1 MSNQTISPVNVLD
14 IDLSKVYLSK
24 AEYTNDFGRGG
35 IRAMYEYPG
44 GIQDELL
51 VRTDDLEFRFGL
63 DRYEKPQRKGV
74 FDYSLS
80 ASFKKDS
87 VTNDALR
94 RLDARIV
101 DLLVERWPEWY
112 DGAKMTAEAMTI
124 TESYNGIIK
133 ISRSKTSGEEYDPRI
148 RLMFREELDRITGNR
163 DFTTKV
169 HHGTRDVVPID
180 RDNLTGAVAAET
192 SGSVVFAIGLFMSK
206 SKNVFCSANARL
218 VNVKGTAGS
227 GIGGSRMGKV
237 AVVCDDS
244 FFADDECSTV
254 VTAPVSRK
262 RGGGELGI
270 AAKRQAS

>member
-51 VRTDDLEFRFGL
+51 VRTNDLEFRFGL
-63 DRYEKPQRKGV
+63 GRYEKPQKKGV

-87 VTNDALR
+87 ETNKALE

-101 DLLVERWPEWY
+101 DLLVERWPEWHN
-112 DGAKMTAEAMTI
+112 GAKMTAEAMTM
-124 TESYNGIIK
+124 TESYNGLIK
-133 ISRSKTSGEEYDPRI
+133 ISKSKTSGEEYDPSV
-148 RLMFREELDRITGNR
+148 RLMFREELDRTTGNR
-163 DFTTKV
+163 DFTTKI
-169 HHGTRDVVPID
+169 HHGTRNVVPID
-180 RDNLTGAVAAET
+180 RDNLTDAVAAET
-192 SGSVVFAIGLFMSK
+192 SGPVVFAIGLFMSK
-206 SKNVFCSANARL
+206 SKNVYCSANARM
-218 VNVKGTAGS
+218 VNVKGTSGS
-227 GIGGSRMGKV
+227 GNGNRAGKV

-244 FFADDECSTV
+244 FFADDESSTV

-262 RGGGELGI
+262 RGGGELGNE
-270 AAKRQAS
+270 AKRQAA